1 MGGLAALVLRRTVVA
16 AAMLVA
22 LTFVTFAMYY
32 AIPNDPAG
40 FLVDLR
46 KASREEIAQARER
59 LGVDRPLPEQYASYM
74 WRLAHGDL
82 GYSWSTTRVDRVTG
96 ETSGRPVTTTLWDAV
111 RVTGSIVL
119 GGVAVLLLVTLPVA
133 AAAARRPHSLFDRM
147 VATLSTVALALH
159 PLVVALLLQLFV
171 GARWGLAP
179 RDGYCALFADTDAP
193 TFDPTAP
200 EPCGG
205 VVEWASHLVLP
216 WIAFALFFAALY
228 IRVTRS
234 RLIDELAEP
243 YVGAARARGAGERR
257 IMRHHAF
264 PNTVAPL
271 LAMIGMDVGLAAGIT
286 VYIETVFRLP
296 GLGGVTVQALN
307 VYGFFDLPLI
317 LGVVLVTGVIVIVVN
332 MAVDIGQA
340 IVDPRIRS
348 GPALERR

>member
-1 MGGLAALVLRRTVVA
+1 
-16 AAMLVA
+16 
-22 LTFVTFAMYY
+22 MYY

-228 IRVTRS
+228 IRVTR
-234 RLIDELAEP
+234 
-243 YVGAARARGAGERR
+243 GAGERR

-348 GPALERR
+348 EPALERR